1 MGKLMKGSA
10 LLIALMMI
18 FASFVPVHAIS
29 KSQMPI
35 ETEKYVYLA
44 NAGNRIMRV
53 GASENK
59 KQVYIEYCDPQM
71 RVQERKTIAMELPV
85 WGGFYEGSDAY
96 YLVEGQT
103 NYKDQKNVEVF
114 RAIKYDKNWNRLAS
128 GSMMSNEIDN
138 DTFSY
143 TSNPFDLDELDL
155 TEVNGHL
162 ILATAH
168 QAFTDPAVGQ
178 GHTGLYLASFRE
190 SDMKARLIAYNL
202 WHSFVQFVR
211 YDGNYLYLL
220 QQSEGSR
227 RTALTRY
234 NQKFLE
240 RMDRPYGEKKR
251 YFAEDEKPESFTIL
265 QYGGERTSVWSIDC
279 HASVDG
285 MELSP
290 DTILTAGSTIDQ
302 SRYKENVP
310 YNVYVSVTPKASFNQ
325 EATVMHYLTNNQDTN
340 TSYRNI
346 TMSKINDN
354 RYIVSWVEDKGS
366 GGSAL
371 QYTILDANGN
381 TVVNTQSLPGMDYD
395 EKPIVVNGQLLYHDL
410 MDKNIEQVA
419 YVNSETGAAQMYRYS
434 LSGKNMMTRL
444 SGHTLTIWC
453 QSEDLPFSYSHDYNE
468 KDITEMVIQKSF
480 DYKTDYDLEHLTK
493 ITVEDGTSTFDMSC
507 FTHCYELKK
516 IYLPKSVK
524 KIKAPRRSH
533 IASSPTVVAEKG
545 SYAIKWANRYGF
557 DFQEVKAKKAKKT
570 AFSVTYKNYH
580 KIKVSVP
587 KQAGVTQYQFAL
599 NKKNVQKSKANS
611 YTSKT
616 LKDGHTYKIQV
627 RAYKNKKCVKTWKT
641 SVTILKKTTLS
652 KGKKNQ
658 LNWKKVKGASGYEVA
673 TSTQAKKGFKV
684 KKVKGTSL
692 KLSGKVYVKVRPYVK
707 TKSQTIYGPFS
718 VVKHI

>member
-1 MGKLMKGSA
+1 
-10 LLIALMMI
+10 
-18 FASFVPVHAIS
+18 
-29 KSQMPI
+29 
-35 ETEKYVYLA
+35 
-44 NAGNRIMRV
+44 
-53 GASENK
+53 
-59 KQVYIEYCDPQM
+59 
-71 RVQERKTIAMELPV
+71 
-85 WGGFYEGSDAY
+85 
-96 YLVEGQT
+96 
-103 NYKDQKNVEVF
+103 
-114 RAIKYDKNWNRLAS
+114 
-128 GSMMSNEIDN
+128 
-138 DTFSY
+138 
-143 TSNPFDLDELDL
+143 
-155 TEVNGHL
+155 
-162 ILATAH
+162 
-168 QAFTDPAVGQ
+168 
-178 GHTGLYLASFRE
+178 
-190 SDMKARLIAYNL
+190 
-202 WHSFVQFVR
+202 
-211 YDGNYLYLL
+211 
-220 QQSEGSR
+220 
-227 RTALTRY
+227 
-234 NQKFLE
+234 
-240 RMDRPYGEKKR
+240 MDRPYGEKKR

-265 QYGGERTSVWSIDC
+265 QYGGERTSAWAIAC

-302 SRYKENVP
+302 SRYKENGP
-310 YNVYVSVTPKASFNQ
+310 YNVYVSVTPNASFNQ

-340 TSYRNI
+340 TSYWSI
-346 TMSKINDN
+346 TMTKINEN
-354 RYIVSWVEDKGS
+354 RYIVSWVENKGS

-395 EKPIVVNGQLLYHDL
+395 EKPIVVNGQVLYHDL

-480 DYKTDYDLEHLTK
+480 DYKTDYGLDHLTK

-507 FTHCYELKK
+507 FTDCRKLKK

-524 KIKAPRRSH
+524 KIKASRYM
-533 IASSPTVVAEKG
+533 ASSPAIVAEKG
-545 SYAIKWANRYGF
+545 SYAIKWAKKNGF
-557 DFQEVKAKKAKKT
+557 VYQEVKAKKAKKT
-570 AFSVTYKNYH
+570 VFSMTYKNYH

-587 KQAGVTQYQFAL
+587 KQLGVTQYQFTL

-692 KLSGKVYVKVRPYVK
+692 KLSGKVYIKVRPYIK
-707 TKSQTIYGPFS
+707 TKSQAIYGPFS
-718 VVKHI
+718 AVKHI